1 MPYFNS
7 PKILFGSSML
17 KRLGSELQGLG
28 TKAVLITDR
37 NVAALS
43 ESLVK
48 TLSDAGWA
56 VTVWD
61 GAEQEPSTEG
71 ALAASKILVEHEPQ
85 LVIGFGG
92 GSVIDTAKAA
102 WILWERPEFN
112 VSELD
117 KSINPRNRLNLRK
130 KGRFLAV
137 PTTAGTGSEVTWA
150 IVLTDKV
157 NQRKLGFGNNEIVP
171 DMALLIPE
179 FTTGMPK
186 CLTASTGMDVLGH
199 AFDGYTSRQ
208 QNDFSDG
215 LCLQA
220 IRLTFEYLPKA
231 YADGTDMVAREKMQN
246 AAAIT
251 GLGFGNSNTS
261 LSHAQAH
268 AIGATFHIGHGKAVG
283 LSLAASLEYIS
294 SNPPLP
300 NTPDPTEKLALI
312 ATVLGIRGT
321 KEKAVK
327 KLIQKV
333 RDLVKEIGEPLNL
346 KEAGVSKADFD
357 AKLPTLVTLTSKD
370 VSIFSCPCECKEP
383 AIEAML
389 KAIYEYKGSE
399 EYDGIMMRRPKD
411 HQTDA
416 VPMQFL

>member
-1 MPYFNS
+1 
-7 PKILFGSSML
+7 
-17 KRLGSELQGLG
+17 
-28 TKAVLITDR
+28 
-37 NVAALS
+37 
-43 ESLVK
+43 
-48 TLSDAGWA
+48 
-56 VTVWD
+56 
-61 GAEQEPSTEG
+61 
-71 ALAASKILVEHEPQ
+71 
-85 LVIGFGG
+85 
-92 GSVIDTAKAA
+92 
-102 WILWERPEFN
+102 
-112 VSELD
+112 
-117 KSINPRNRLNLRK
+117 
-130 KGRFLAV
+130 
-137 PTTAGTGSEVTWA
+137 
-150 IVLTDKV
+150 
-157 NQRKLGFGNNEIVP
+157 
-171 DMALLIPE
+171 
-179 FTTGMPK
+179 
-186 CLTASTGMDVLGH
+186 
-199 AFDGYTSRQ
+199 
-208 QNDFSDG
+208 
-215 LCLQA
+215 
-220 IRLTFEYLPKA
+220 
-231 YADGTDMVAREKMQN
+231 
-246 AAAIT
+246 
-251 GLGFGNSNTS
+251 
-261 LSHAQAH
+261 
-268 AIGATFHIGHGKAVG
+268 VG